1 MFMSDPRIYKVD
13 AKQLIKEIAGSIR
26 KLSEDRF
33 VIASFLRSNYTY
45 EKWLMPVFD
54 NMIEITNE
62 IENDKILRVK
72 VTSHASERRKL
83 VKQSINIK
91 ENQLQLVPPI

>member
-1 MFMSDPRIYKVD
+1 MSDAHIDKVE
-13 AKQLIKEIAGSIR
+13 AKQLIKEIASSIR

-33 VIASFLRSNYTY
+33 VIASFLPSEYTHK
-45 EKWLMPVFD
+45 KWLMPVFD
-54 NMIEITNE
+54 NMIEIIDE

-72 VTSHASERRKL
+72 VTSHTSERRKL

-91 ENQLQLVPPI
+91 ENQLRLVPPI